1 MTMTGDN
8 VDGRKCKLYYLTSGA
23 RAAWP
28 ATGYPA
34 NLTEITNVKGD
45 LTLPLNRSEADGGD
59 RGDEYDK
66 VDLGRLQNEISFQV
80 NVKKDAASIAAVDAF
95 LTAVLAGT
103 PMILAALSGDRN
115 TTGIVGIYGDYAVTK
130 FEEKQPGNA
139 GRRYWDVTVKPAAGY
154 DDPEAVEVATGAPS

>member
-8 VDGRKCKLYYLTSGA
+8 VDGRKCKLYYLTTGS
-23 RAAWP
+23 REAWP
-28 ATGYPA
+28 ATGGPA

-66 VDLGRLQNEISFQV
+66 VDLGRLQNEISYQL
-80 NVKKDAASIAAVDAF
+80 NVRKDADSIAAIDAH
-95 LTAVLAGT
+95 LTATVAGT
-103 PMILAALSGDRN
+103 PITLAILSGDKD
-115 TTGIVGIYGDYAVTK
+115 TDGIVGVYGDYAITK

-139 GRRYWDVTVKPAAGY
+139 GRRYWDVTAKPAAGY
-154 DDPEAVEVATGAPS
+154 DDPEPVEVAGA

>member
-8 VDGRKCKLYYLTSGA
+8 VDGRKCKLYYLTTGS

-28 ATGYPA
+28 ASGSPTG
-34 NLTEITNVKGD
+34 LTEIKNVKGD

-59 RGDEYDK
+59 RGDEFDK
-66 VDLGRLQNEISFQV
+66 VDLGRLQNEMSFQL
-80 NVKKDAASIAAVDAF
+80 NVKKDSDSIAAIDAF
-95 LTAVLAGT
+95 LTASLAGT
-103 PMILAALSGDRN
+103 PIILAALTGDKD

-154 DDPEAVEVATGAPS
+154 GDPEAVEVVSA

>member
-8 VDGRKCKLYYLTSGA
+8 VDGRKCKLYYLTTGT

-28 ATGYPA
+28 ATGGPA
-34 NLTEITNVKGD
+34 DLDEIKNVKGD

-66 VDLGRLQNEISFQV
+66 VDLGRLQNEISYQL
-80 NVKKDAASIAAVDAF
+80 NVRKDADSIAAIDAH
-95 LTAVLAGT
+95 LTAAIAGT
-103 PMILAALSGDRN
+103 PLALAILSGDKD
-115 TTGIVGIYGDYAVTK
+115 TDGIIGIYGDYAITK

-139 GRRYWDVTVKPAAGY
+139 GRRYWDVAAKPAAGY
-154 DDPEAVEVATGAPS
+154 DDPEPVEVVGT